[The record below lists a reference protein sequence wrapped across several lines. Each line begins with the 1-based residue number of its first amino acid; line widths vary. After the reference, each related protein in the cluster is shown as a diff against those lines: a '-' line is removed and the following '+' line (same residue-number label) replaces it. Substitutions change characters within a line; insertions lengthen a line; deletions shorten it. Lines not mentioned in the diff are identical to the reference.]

1 MQPFG
6 PRPGNPRTVTLTA
19 VPNVVRL
26 LGPPRVERAG
36 DPLPVPRGRK
46 PWALLAIVL
55 TSTGPVPR
63 TRVLD
68 LLFPDAADPQA
79 ALRWTLSQARRAVG
93 DLLEIGDDPLRWRPA
108 DGVTVDVLDVLAGR
122 VSPAW
127 PLAEATLPLLE
138 GAEPDVP
145 EFGTWLLGRRR
156 SLQEAGARLQRARTF
171 APAGPSAVADMVAL
185 GRQMLDTGAA
195 RDGVRVLAGAVR
207 RARVL
212 ADDAVLAEALA
223 HYGGGMVHA
232 VASTDRAAQSAL
244 READRLASR
253 LRSSAMA
260 TLARRELG
268 FVAAATGDLP
278 GALVALDAAT
288 AAASTAADR
297 AGVHYFRGFALVDA
311 GRSAAA
317 LHELDAAAQLA
328 EDADRP
334 RMLTLSLAFRARA
347 RLQRDEDDR
356 AVDDIEAA
364 RALVTSLG
372 WTAVRPWIDSLRAEV
387 LLRAGRTAEAE
398 QVVTDARSL
407 AEVLDDSCWS
417 ALATRGLAQVYA
429 AQGRPAEAAGLLT
442 QACTTYTGGT
452 DVCVWIELSMRD
464 LLCGITSAF
473 DRAAALREADTLTRL
488 AVRTGLVEFA
498 TRAAVHRVRLGR
510 EDARAEAR
518 IRSADQGNPALVAL
532 TAGI

>member
-1 MQPFG
+1 M
-6 PRPGNPRTVTLTA
+6 T
-19 VPNVVRL
+19 NVVRL
-26 LGPPRVERAG
+26 LGPPRVECAG

-63 TRVLD
+63 RRVLD
-68 LLFPDAADPQA
+68 LLFPDATDPQA

-93 DLLEIGDDPLRWRPA
+93 DLLQIGDDPLHWRLA
-108 DGVTVDVLDVLAGR
+108 EGVTVDVLDVLAGR
-122 VSPAW
+122 AGSAW

-156 SLQEAGARLQRARTF
+156 SLQMAGARLQQARTF
-171 APAGPSAVADMVAL
+171 APAGRAAVTDLVAL

-195 RDGVRVLAGAVR
+195 RDGIRVLAGAVR

-212 ADDAVLAEALA
+212 DDDAVLAEALA

-232 VASTDRAAQSAL
+232 VASTDLAAQAAL

-253 LRSSAMA
+253 LRSPAMA

-278 GALVALDAAT
+278 GALVALDAA
-288 AAASTAADR
+288 AAAAVSAADH

-317 LHELDAAAQLA
+317 LQELDAAARLA

-334 RMLTLSLAFRARA
+334 RMLTLALAFRARA
-347 RLQRDEDDR
+347 RLQRGEDDR
-356 AVDDIEAA
+356 AADDVDAA

-372 WTAVRPWIDSLRAEV
+372 WTAVRPWIDALRAEV
-387 LLRAGRTAEAE
+387 LLRSGQAVEAE
-398 QVVTDARSL
+398 QVITDARSL
-407 AEVLDDSCWS
+407 AEVLDDTCWT
-417 ALATRGLAQVYA
+417 ALTTRGLAQVYA
-429 AQGRPAEAAGLLT
+429 TRGRPAEAAALLT
-442 QACTTYTGGT
+442 QACATYTGGP

-464 LLCGITSAF
+464 LLCGISVTV
-473 DRAAALREADTLTRL
+473 DRDAALREAGTLSRL
-488 AVRTGLVEFA
+488 AARTGLVEFA
-498 TRAAVHRVRLGR
+498 TRAAVHRVRLGQAG
-510 EDARAEAR
+510 ARAEAR
-518 IRSADQGNPALVAL
+518 IRAADQGNPALAAM
-532 TAGI
+532 TSAI